1 MAGKVVTYVPCHSSA
16 QTGCGRPSPMKG
28 TSRPITDAHITLFF
42 AQIVESLSQAS
53 PCARNASGPRN
64 DDPRHHLDRHADIC
78 IYSL

>member
-1 MAGKVVTYVPCHSSA
+1 
-16 QTGCGRPSPMKG
+16 MKG

-64 DDPRHHLDRHADIC
+64 DDPRLHLDRHADIC